1 MASAKDIRFDQRNV
15 TNTAY
20 QEKYVNGNSL
30 IIRTDSTG
38 SVVGA
43 STLEGVA
50 IGTTTPSTANFT
62 NVTASVISSSILI
75 GNLSGSL
82 SGSNIIANNISS
94 STLYVSQNIINDGT
108 LTVVG
113 NSTLS
118 NVTAS
123 NISASGNISSS
134 NLFVSNNTTLGNDVN
149 DLIKITGSLS
159 LSGSTST
166 NSSSFVDLTANRV
179 VYTDNNRILSTD
191 DDLIF
196 DGNALTA
203 SNLLANTVD
212 INGGTIDGTTIGL
225 TSATTAKFT
234 EITASN
240 ISASGNISSS
250 TADFNTLTSISSTL
264 FNVTSSNISASGYI
278 SASTVDTTNLIS
290 VNNILTNITS
300 SNISASGNT
309 ELNILS
315 VKGST
320 VLYGDLTV
328 YGSSSVVNISSSTVI
343 IGDNRIQLNAWST
356 GSLSQRYAGLDLTD
370 SGSNNAV
377 TSSLLWDSANNY
389 WLLTNNQTGSNPV
402 VTSSAL
408 ILQGPVSNFGNEKQV
423 PINTFLKVE
432 TTVGNLTASNLSE
445 TGNTLTYDGT
455 VSSSAISASS
465 AFFSLDVL
473 ISGVL
478 KVVNKIYAYAGIIG
492 DITGSL
498 SGSNII
504 VNTITSSVI
513 TASNIISTNNDL
525 FVVTSSVISS
535 STLISN
541 NNTLVNVTSSNISA
555 SGYVSASFAN
565 FNTLTSVNNI
575 FTDVTS
581 SNISSSTLISN
592 NNILVNVTSS
602 NISASGY
609 ISGSNIYVENT
620 ITADTGSF
628 IYFNINNTGSAPT
641 NYTSS
646 GMPGEVRFDNN
657 FIYIYANNLWVRT
670 PIVRWSD

>member
-1 MASAKDIRFDQRNV
+1 
-15 TNTAY
+15 
-20 QEKYVNGNSL
+20 
-30 IIRTDSTG
+30 
-38 SVVGA
+38 
-43 STLEGVA
+43 
-50 IGTTTPSTANFT
+50 
-62 NVTASVISSSILI
+62 
-75 GNLSGSL
+75 
-82 SGSNIIANNISS
+82 
-94 STLYVSQNIINDGT
+94 
-108 LTVVG
+108 
-113 NSTLS
+113 
-118 NVTAS
+118 
-123 NISASGNISSS
+123 
-134 NLFVSNNTTLGNDVN
+134 
-149 DLIKITGSLS
+149 
-159 LSGSTST
+159 
-166 NSSSFVDLTANRV
+166 
-179 VYTDNNRILSTD
+179 
-191 DDLIF
+191 
-196 DGNALTA
+196 
-203 SNLLANTVD
+203 
-212 INGGTIDGTTIGL
+212 
-225 TSATTAKFT
+225 
-234 EITASN
+234 
-240 ISASGNISSS
+240 
-250 TADFNTLTSISSTL
+250 
-264 FNVTSSNISASGYI
+264 
-278 SASTVDTTNLIS
+278 
-290 VNNILTNITS
+290 
-300 SNISASGNT
+300 
-309 ELNILS
+309 
-315 VKGST
+315 
-320 VLYGDLTV
+320 
-328 YGSSSVVNISSSTVI
+328 VVNISSSTVI